1 MDDYKK
7 LSRVIKY
14 LRGTINMPLCLE
26 ADSAKEPKWWV
37 DASYGV
43 HPDLKSHTG
52 GMLSLGA
59 GAIYGTS
66 TRQKINTKSS
76 TEAEL
81 VGVAEVL
88 PQILWT
94 QYFLHAQGYGEE
106 PCTIYQDNKS
116 AILLEENGRASSSKR
131 TRHINV
137 RYYFVTDRIKNGEIK
152 IEYCPTEQMMADF
165 FTKPLQGVLFTKF
178 RDFIM
183 NVDPSSTTVTEDQRS
198 VLDEMSTCVTNTGA
212 NIDEDGF
219 TLVTYQK
226 KVSPKYATNNSVL
239 RGKNNLKP
247 LTKKGCLSDVR
258 VTENRLFKR
267 KKNVKFL
274 LENH

>member
-1 MDDYKK
+1 
-7 LSRVIKY
+7 
-14 LRGTINMPLCLE
+14 
-26 ADSAKEPKWWV
+26 
-37 DASYGV
+37 
-43 HPDLKSHTG
+43 
-52 GMLSLGA
+52 MLSLGA
-59 GAIYGTS
+59 GAINGTS

-106 PCTIYQDNKS
+106 PCIIYQDNKS

-131 TRHINV
+131 TRHINI
-137 RYYFVTDRIKNGEIK
+137 RYYFVTDRIGNREVR

-183 NVDPSSTTVTEDQRS
+183 NVDHSRTTATVDQRS
-198 VLDEMSTCVTNTGA
+198 VLNIVSTCVTNTGA
-212 NIDEDGF
+212 NTDKDGF
-219 TLVTYQK
+219 TMVTHK
-226 KVSPKYATNNSVL
+226 K
-239 RGKNNLKP
+239 
-247 LTKKGCLSDVR
+247 
-258 VTENRLFKR
+258 
-267 KKNVKFL
+267 
-274 LENH
+274 